1 MKNFDYLKDITHLAD
16 LYAYCR
22 TAELKQVSD
31 PEKSALNGRKAL
43 EWLVRN
49 IYRMKNIEVS
59 DRTSLYTLIDGEP
72 FKQFVGD
79 DKLMMAVHYIRKVG
93 NKAAHSTI
101 PTKSETFFAV
111 MNLYN
116 FTGAVLKKL
125 RVIEDFPPFDRELM
139 KRPRVLMVE
148 PTKPPAVDEA
158 FVASIDTEN
167 IVDAPVETRPTG
179 ISEAETRKYF
189 IDMMLQEAGWEVLE
203 KEGSIVPLKACIEIK
218 VEGMPTDSREGYAD
232 YVLFGANG
240 RPLAVVEAK
249 RTSVSVEKG
258 KVQAKLYAD
267 GLEKKYGVRPI
278 IYVSNGYTIEVND
291 GLGYPWRPLLGFH
304 TSEELELLIQ
314 RRGRADIT
322 DLRIKDEITNR
333 EYQKRAIRSVCERF
347 NKKHRRTLL
356 VMATGTGKTRV
367 SISLTEVLKRNNWIK
382 NVLFLADRTSLV
394 RQAAKNYA
402 KLLPNESTCILSDDR
417 EPDLNARILFSTYQ
431 TMINYIDGEKKPF
444 SIGRFDLIII
454 DEAHRSVFG
463 KYTAIFD
470 YFDSLLVGLTA
481 TPREEVDRNTF
492 DLFKMDASDTF
503 AYELDEAVADG
514 YLVPYNAL
522 KRGTLILKEGIA
534 YDKLSKDEKEQMEA
548 VWRYEKARKAL
559 DEDADYHRDIE
570 SNEINSYI
578 YNVDTIRKVLQDL
591 MVTGLRV
598 QSGERIGKTIIFAKK
613 HNHAELIVKCFA
625 ELYPQYGADFCV
637 LIDNQVNY
645 AQTLIDAFEV
655 RDKLPQIAVSVD
667 MMDTGIDVPDVLNL
681 VFFKQVRSKIKFMQ
695 MIGRGTRLSEHIF
708 GMGEHKKGFQIFDWC
723 NNFEYF
729 GKHPNGSEAIQTQ
742 SLTERLFCLCTDIA
756 YALQA
761 HEYQQDE
768 FARKLHDD
776 LKRTLCE
783 QVQSLNDAQIA
794 VRQHWP
800 MVDKYRKAENWTCLP
815 LEEVVKIKEELSPL
829 LPRTLSDESAKKFD
843 VLMLNIELSK
853 LVPEVNA
860 NRSQNKVVQ
869 IATLLKEKTTL
880 PEVLCRIE
888 LIQEV
893 CTPEFWEAPTL
904 SRLEKVREELR
915 DLVKII
921 TTGKG
926 ETFTLNI
933 QDEVVEQG
941 EAEAFVPTSYKQRV
955 TDYLANNRNIPVIQK
970 IVNMEQLTSTD
981 INELERV
988 LWKELGTKEDYE
1000 KYVAKGNRIYGG
1012 SVAAFIR
1019 SQVGIDR
1026 TVAVQKFS
1034 EFLSGHVLNT
1044 EQEEYLKAIITYVC
1058 QNGDIER
1065 STLINEPPLNGY
1077 DWIETFGQH
1086 FVSVRDFV
1094 DKLHNTIVVA

>member
-1 MKNFDYLKDITHLAD
+1 MKNFDYLKPYEHLAD
-16 LYAYCR
+16 LYAYCQ

-72 FKQFVGD
+72 FQKFVGN

-93 NKAAHSTI
+93 NKAAHSTV

-111 MNLYN
+111 LNLYN
-116 FTGAVLKKL
+116 FVGAVLKKL
-125 RVIEDFPPFDRELM
+125 HVIEDFPPFDRELL
-139 KRPRVLMVE
+139 KRPKFLIVE
-148 PTKPPAVDEA
+148 PTKEPAVDES
-158 FVASIDTEN
+158 FVASIDTKK
-167 IVDAPVETRPTG
+167 ISDKPVETRPTG
-179 ISEAETRKYF
+179 ISEAETRRYF
-189 IDMMLQEAGWEVLE
+189 IDMMLQEAGWEVLD
-203 KEGSIVPLKACIEIK
+203 KEGAIVPLKACIEVK
-218 VEGMPTDSREGYAD
+218 VEGMPTESKEGFAD

-249 RTSVSVEKG
+249 RTSVSIEQG
-258 KVQAKLYAD
+258 KQQAKLYAD
-267 GLEKKYGVRPI
+267 CLEARYGVRPI
-278 IYVSNGYTIEVND
+278 VYVSNGYTTEVED
-291 GLGYPWRPLLGFH
+291 GLGYPWRPLLGIH
-304 TSEELELLIQ
+304 TAEELELLIQ

-367 SISLTEVLKRNNWIK
+367 SISLTEVLKRNNWVK
-382 NVLFLADRTSLV
+382 NVLFLADRTALV

-402 KLLPNESTCILSDDR
+402 KLLPNESTCILSDER
-417 EPDLNARILFSTYQ
+417 EPDMNARILFSTYQ

-470 YFDSLLVGLTA
+470 YFDGLLVGLTA
-481 TPREEVDRNTF
+481 TPREEVEKNTF
-492 DLFKMDASDTF
+492 DLFKMDAADTF

-514 YLVPYNAL
+514 FLVPYNAL
-522 KRGTLILKEGIA
+522 KRGTMILKEGIA
-534 YDKLSKDEKEQMEA
+534 YDKLSQEEKEQMES
-548 VWRYEKARKAL
+548 VWTYEKVRKAL

-578 YNVDTIRKVLQDL
+578 YNEDTIKKVLQDL
-591 MVTGLRV
+591 METGLRV
-598 QSGERIGKTIIFAKK
+598 QSGERIGKTIIFAQK
-613 HNHAELIVKCFA
+613 HRHAELVVKCFG
-625 ELYPQYGADFCV
+625 ELYPEYGSDFCA

-681 VFFKQVRSKIKFMQ
+681 VFFKRVRSKIKFMQ
-695 MIGRGTRLSEHIF
+695 MIGRGTRLCEHIY
-708 GMGEHKKGFQIFDWC
+708 GTDEHKKNFQIFDWC

-729 GKHPNGSEAIQTQ
+729 GKHPNGSEAVQTQ
-742 SLTERLFCLCTDIA
+742 SLTERLFCLRTDIA
-756 YALQA
+756 HALQSYD
-761 HEYQQDE
+761 HQQGA
-768 FARKLHDD
+768 FAKGLHDE
-776 LKRTLCE
+776 LKKVLCE
-783 QVQSLNDAQIA
+783 QIQSLNDTQIA

-800 MVDKYRKAENWTCLP
+800 MVDKYRKAENWVCLA
-815 LEEVVKIKEELSPL
+815 LEEVAKIKGELAPL
-829 LPRTLSDESAKKFD
+829 LPRTLADENAKKFD

-860 NRSQNKVVQ
+860 VRSQNKVVQ
-869 IATLLKEKTTL
+869 IASLLREKASIPQVMAKMDT
-880 PEVLCRIE
+880 IN
-888 LIQEV
+888 EV
-893 CTPEFWEAPTL
+893 CTLEFWEAPSL

-915 DLVKII
+915 DLVKMIVG
-921 TTGKG
+921 GKG

-933 QDEVVEQG
+933 QDEVIEQG
-941 EAEAFVPTSYKQRV
+941 EAEAFVPTSYKQRI
-955 TDYLANNRNIPVIQK
+955 TDYLATHRNIPVIQK
-970 IVNMEQLTSTD
+970 IVNMEQLTSVD

-1000 KYVAKGNRIYGG
+1000 KYVAKGNLIYGD

-1034 EFLSGHVLNT
+1034 EFLSGHVLNS

-1058 QNGDIER
+1058 QNGDITR

-1077 DWIETFGQH
+1077 DWIATFGQH
-1086 FVSVRDFV
+1086 FVCVRDFV
-1094 DKLHNTIVVA
+1094 DKLHDTIVVA

>member
-1 MKNFDYLKDITHLAD
+1 MKNFDYLKPYEHLAD

-22 TAELKQVSD
+22 TAELKYVSD

-72 FKQFVGD
+72 FRKFVGD
-79 DKLMMAVHYIRKVG
+79 DKLMMSVHYIRKVG

-111 MNLYN
+111 LNLYN

-125 RVIEDFPPFDRELM
+125 QVIEDFPPFDKELV
-139 KRPRVLMVE
+139 KRPRVLIVE
-148 PTKPPAVDEA
+148 PTKVPAVDEN
-158 FVASIDTEN
+158 FVASIDTKK
-167 IVDAPVETRPTG
+167 ITDVPVETRPTG
-179 ISEAETRKYF
+179 ISEAETRRYF
-189 IDMMLQEAGWEVLE
+189 IDMMLQEASWEVLD
-203 KEGSIVPLKACIEIK
+203 KEGAIVPLKACIEVK

-249 RTSVSVEKG
+249 RTSVSIEQG
-258 KVQAKLYAD
+258 KQQAKLYAD
-267 GLEKKYGVRPI
+267 CLEARYGVRPI
-278 IYVSNGYTIEVND
+278 VYVSNGYTTEVED
-291 GLGYPWRPLLGFH
+291 GLGYPWRPLLGIH
-304 TSEELELLIQ
+304 TAEELELLIQ

-367 SISLTEVLKRNNWIK
+367 SISLTEVLKRNNWVK
-382 NVLFLADRTSLV
+382 NVLFLADRTALV

-402 KLLPNESTCILSDDR
+402 KLLPNESTCILSDER
-417 EPDLNARILFSTYQ
+417 EPDMNARILFSTYQ

-470 YFDSLLVGLTA
+470 YFDGLLVGLTA
-481 TPREEVDRNTF
+481 TPREEVEKNTF

-503 AYELDEAVADG
+503 AYELDEAVSDG
-514 YLVPYNAL
+514 FLVPYNAL
-522 KRGTLILKEGIA
+522 KRGTMILKEGIS
-534 YDKLSKDEKEQMEA
+534 YDKLSREEKEQMEA
-548 VWRYEKARKAL
+548 VWTYEKARKAL
-559 DEDADYHRDIE
+559 DEDTDYHRDIE

-578 YNVDTIRKVLQDL
+578 YNEDTIRKVLQDL
-591 MVTGLRV
+591 METGLRV
-598 QSGERIGKTIIFAKK
+598 QSGERIGKTIIFAQK
-613 HNHAELIVKCFA
+613 HRHAELVVKCFG
-625 ELYPQYGADFCV
+625 ELYPEYGSEFCV

-681 VFFKQVRSKIKFMQ
+681 VFFKRVRSKIKFMQ
-695 MIGRGTRLSEHIF
+695 MIGRGTRLCEHIY
-708 GMGEHKKGFQIFDWC
+708 GMGEHKKNFQIFDWC

-729 GKHPNGSEAIQTQ
+729 GKHPNGSEVVQTQ
-742 SLTERLFCLCTDIA
+742 SLTERLFCLRTDIA
-756 YALQA
+756 YALQSYE
-761 HEYQQDE
+761 HQQDA
-768 FARKLHDD
+768 FSKGLHDE
-776 LKRTLCE
+776 LKKVLCE
-783 QVQSLNDAQIA
+783 QVKSLNDTQIA

-800 MVDKYRKAENWTCLP
+800 MVDKYRKAESWVCLE
-815 LEEVVKIKEELSPL
+815 LEEVAKIKGELSPL
-829 LPRTLSDESAKKFD
+829 LPRTLSDENAKKFD

-860 NRSQNKVVQ
+860 VRSQNKVVK
-869 IATLLKEKTTL
+869 IASLLKEKASI
-880 PEVLCRIE
+880 PQVMARMDI
-888 LIQEV
+888 INEV
-893 CTPEFWEAPTL
+893 CTPEFWEVPSL

-915 DLVKII
+915 ELVKMIVG
-921 TTGKG
+921 GKG

-933 QDEVVEQG
+933 QDEVIEQG
-941 EAEAFVPTSYKQRV
+941 EADAFVPTSYKQRI
-955 TDYLANNRNIPVIQK
+955 TDYLAANRNIPVIQK
-970 IVNMEQLTSTD
+970 IVNLEQLTSVD

-1000 KYVAKGNRIYGG
+1000 KYVAKGNRLYGG

-1034 EFLSGHVLNT
+1034 EFLSGHVLNS

-1077 DWIETFGQH
+1077 DWIETFGQY

>member
-1 MKNFDYLKDITHLAD
+1 MKNFDYLKNHEHLAD
-16 LYAYCR
+16 LYAYCH
-22 TAELKQVSD
+22 TAEVKQGSD

-72 FKQFVGD
+72 FRKFVGD

-111 MNLYN
+111 LNLYN

-125 RVIEDFPPFDRELM
+125 QVIEDFPPFDKELV
-139 KRPRVLMVE
+139 KRPRVLIVE
-148 PTKPPAVDEA
+148 PTKAPAVDEN
-158 FVASIDTEN
+158 FVASIDTKK
-167 IVDAPVETRPTG
+167 ITDVPVETRPTG
-179 ISEAETRKYF
+179 ISEAETRRYF
-189 IDMMLQEAGWEVLE
+189 IDMMLQEAGWEVLD
-203 KEGSIVPLKACIEIK
+203 KEGAIVPLKACIEVK
-218 VEGMPTDSREGYAD
+218 VEGMPTDSQEGYAD

-249 RTSVSVEKG
+249 RTSVSIEQG
-258 KVQAKLYAD
+258 KQQAKLYAD
-267 GLEKKYGVRPI
+267 CLEARYGVRPI
-278 IYVSNGYTIEVND
+278 VYVSNGYTTEVED
-291 GLGYPWRPLLGFH
+291 GLGYPWRPLLGIH
-304 TSEELELLIQ
+304 TAEELELLIQ

-367 SISLTEVLKRNNWIK
+367 SISLTEVLKRNNWVK
-382 NVLFLADRTSLV
+382 NVLFLADRTALV

-402 KLLPNESTCILSDDR
+402 KLLPNESTCILSDER
-417 EPDLNARILFSTYQ
+417 EPDMNARILFSTYQ

-470 YFDSLLVGLTA
+470 YFDGLLVGLTA
-481 TPREEVDRNTF
+481 TPREEVEKNTF

-503 AYELDEAVADG
+503 AYELAEAVSDG
-514 YLVPYNAL
+514 FLVPYNAL
-522 KRGTLILKEGIA
+522 KRGTMILKEGIS
-534 YDKLSKDEKEQMEA
+534 YDKLSREEKEQMEA
-548 VWRYEKARKAL
+548 VWTYEKARKAL
-559 DEDADYHRDIE
+559 DEDTDYHRDIE
-570 SNEINSYI
+570 SNEINNYI
-578 YNVDTIRKVLQDL
+578 YNEDTIRKVLQDL
-591 MVTGLRV
+591 METGLRV
-598 QSGERIGKTIIFAKK
+598 QSGERIGKTIIFAQK
-613 HNHAELIVKCFA
+613 HRHAELVVKCFG
-625 ELYPQYGADFCV
+625 ELYPEYGSDFCV

-681 VFFKQVRSKIKFMQ
+681 VFFKRVRSKIKFMQ
-695 MIGRGTRLSEHIF
+695 MIGRGTRLCEHIY
-708 GMGEHKKGFQIFDWC
+708 GMGEHKKNFQIFDWC

-729 GKHPNGSEAIQTQ
+729 GNHPNGSEAVQTQ
-742 SLTERLFCLCTDIA
+742 SLTERLFCLRTDIA
-756 YALQA
+756 YALQSYE
-761 HEYQQDE
+761 HQQDA
-768 FARKLHDD
+768 FSKGLHDA
-776 LKRTLCE
+776 LKKVLCE
-783 QVQSLNDAQIA
+783 QVQSLNDTLIA

-800 MVDKYRKAENWTCLP
+800 MVDKYRKAENWVCLE
-815 LEEVVKIKEELSPL
+815 LEEVAKMKGELSPL
-829 LPRTLSDESAKKFD
+829 LPRTLSDENAKKFD

-860 NRSQNKVVQ
+860 VRSQNKVVK
-869 IATLLKEKTTL
+869 IASLLKEKASIPQVMARMDT
-880 PEVLCRIE
+880 IN
-888 LIQEV
+888 EV
-893 CTPEFWEAPTL
+893 CTPEFWEAPSL

-915 DLVKII
+915 ELVKMIVG
-921 TTGKG
+921 GKG

-933 QDEVVEQG
+933 QDEVIEQG
-941 EAEAFVPTSYKQRV
+941 EAEAFVPTSYKQRI
-955 TDYLANNRNIPVIQK
+955 TDYLANHRNIPVIQK
-970 IVNMEQLTSTD
+970 IVNLEQLTSVD

-1000 KYVAKGNRIYGG
+1000 KYVAKGNRLYGG

-1034 EFLSGHVLNT
+1034 EFLSGHVLNS

-1094 DKLHNTIVVA
+1094 DKLHNTIVVV

>member
-1 MKNFDYLKDITHLAD
+1 MKNFDYLKNHEHLAD
-16 LYAYCR
+16 LYAYCH
-22 TAELKQVSD
+22 TAEVKQASD
-31 PEKSALNGRKAL
+31 PEKSALNSRKAL

-49 IYRMKNIEVS
+49 VYRMKNIEVS

-72 FKQFVGD
+72 FQKFVGD
-79 DKLMMAVHYIRKVG
+79 DRLMMAVHYIRKVG
-93 NKAAHSTI
+93 NKAAHSNVPI
-101 PTKSETFFAV
+101 KSETFFAV
-111 MNLYN
+111 LNLYN

-125 RVIEDFPPFDRELM
+125 RVIEEFPPFDRELL
-139 KRPRVLMVE
+139 KRPRILLVE
-148 PTKPPAVDEA
+148 PTKEPAADDN
-158 FVASIDTEN
+158 FVASIETEK
-167 IVDAPVETRPTG
+167 ITDAPVETRPNG
-179 ISEAETRKYF
+179 FSEAETRRFF
-189 IDMMLQEAGWEVLE
+189 IDMMLQEAGWEVLD
-203 KEGSIVPLKACIEIK
+203 KQGAILPLKACIEVK
-218 VEGMPTDSREGYAD
+218 VEGMPTESKEGFAD

-240 RPLAVVEAK
+240 KPLAIVEAK
-249 RTSVSVEKG
+249 RTSVSIEQG
-258 KVQAKLYAD
+258 KQQAKLYAD
-267 GLEKKYGVRPI
+267 CMEAKYGVRPVL
-278 IYVSNGYTIEVND
+278 YVSNGYLTEVND

-304 TSEELELLIQ
+304 TAEELELLIQ
-314 RRGRADIT
+314 RRGRKEIT
-322 DLRIKDEITNR
+322 DLRINDSITNR
-333 EYQKRAIRSVCERF
+333 EYQKRAIRTVCERF

-367 SISLTEVLKRNNWIK
+367 SISLTEVLKRNNWVK
-382 NVLFLADRTSLV
+382 NVLFLADRTALV

-402 KLLPNESTCILSDDR
+402 KLLPNESTCILSDER
-417 EPDLNARILFSTYQ
+417 EPDMNARILFSTYQ

-470 YFDSLLVGLTA
+470 YFDGLLVGLTA
-481 TPREEVDRNTF
+481 TPREEVEKNTF
-492 DLFKMDASDTF
+492 DLFKMDAADTF

-534 YDKLSKDEKEQMEA
+534 YDKLSQEEKEQMEA
-548 VWRYEKARKAL
+548 VWTYEKARKAL
-559 DEDADYHRDIE
+559 DEDTDYHRDIE
-570 SNEINSYI
+570 NNEINNYI
-578 YNVDTIRKVLQDL
+578 YNEDTIKKVLQDL
-591 MVTGLRV
+591 METGLRV
-598 QSGERIGKTIIFAKK
+598 QSGERIGKTIVFAQK
-613 HNHAELIVKCFA
+613 HRHAELIVKCFG
-625 ELYPQYGADFCV
+625 ELYPEYGSDFCV

-655 RDKLPQIAVSVD
+655 REKLPQIAVSVD

-681 VFFKQVRSKIKFMQ
+681 VFFKRVRSKIKFMQ
-695 MIGRGTRLSEHIF
+695 MIGRGTRLSEHIY
-708 GMGEHKKGFQIFDWC
+708 GSGEHKQGFQIFDWC

-742 SLTERLFCLCTDIA
+742 SLTERLFCLRTDIA
-756 YALQA
+756 HALQSYE
-761 HEYQQDE
+761 HQQDA
-768 FARKLHDD
+768 FAKGWHDE
-776 LKRTLCE
+776 LKRALCE
-783 QVQSLNDAQIA
+783 EVKSLNDMQIA

-800 MVDKYRKAENWTCLP
+800 TVDRYRKEENWVCLT
-815 LEEVVKIKEELSPL
+815 LEEAVKIKGEIAPL
-829 LPRTLSDESAKKFD
+829 LPRILADENAKKFD

-869 IATLLKEKTTL
+869 IASMLREKASI
-880 PEVLCRIE
+880 PQVKARMNI
-888 LIQEV
+888 INEV
-893 CTPEFWEAPTL
+893 CTPEFWEAPSL

-915 DLVKII
+915 DLVKMIVG
-921 TTGKG
+921 GKG

-933 QDEVVEQG
+933 RDEVTEKG
-941 EAEAFVPTSYKQRV
+941 EAEPFLPTNYKQRI
-955 TDYLANNRNIPVIQK
+955 TDYLATHRNIPVIQK

-988 LWKELGTKEDYE
+988 LWKELGTKEDYD
-1000 KYVAKGNRIYGG
+1000 KYVAKGNLIYGD

-1026 TVAVQKFS
+1026 SVAVQKFS
-1034 EFLSGHVLNT
+1034 EFLSGHILNA

-1058 QNGDIER
+1058 QNGDITR
-1065 STLINEPPLNGY
+1065 NTLINEPPLNGY

-1086 FVSVRDFV
+1086 FVCVRDFV
-1094 DKLHNTIVVA
+1094 DKLHDTIVVA